1 MEDKEKILD
10 LYEAFMDEIYKM
22 TEEEEKVSK
31 EMSKIE
37 HILWRKFT
45 KKQKR
50 LFDKWLYYESDRA
63 NEVNKQTF
71 IYAFSLATQLFTESL
86 DSDNKK
92 SK

>member
-10 LYEAFMDEIYKM
+10 LYEAFIDNIYETTEVEERVEKEI
-22 TEEEEKVSK
+22 
-31 EMSKIE
+31 SKIQNE
-37 HILWRKFT
+37 LWKKFS

-50 LFDKWLYYESDRA
+50 LFDKWLYYESDRSE
-63 NEVNKQTF
+63 EVNKQTF

-86 DSDNKK
+86 FN

>member
-22 TEEEEKVSK
+22 TEEEEKAAK

-37 HILWRKFT
+37 HILWKKFS

-50 LFDKWLYYESDRA
+50 LFDKWLYYESDRSE
-63 NEVNKQTF
+63 EVNKQTF
-71 IYAFSLATQLFTESL
+71 IYAFSLANRLIIESL
-86 DSDNKK
+86 KNN
-92 SK
+92 